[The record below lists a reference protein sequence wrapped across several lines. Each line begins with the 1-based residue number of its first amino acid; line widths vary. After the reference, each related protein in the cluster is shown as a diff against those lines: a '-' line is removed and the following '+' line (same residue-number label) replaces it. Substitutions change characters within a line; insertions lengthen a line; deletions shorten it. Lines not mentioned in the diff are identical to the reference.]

1 MRGCLGLID
10 IGRGLFNYQTSWIWS
25 TLVTKLPDTNEIL
38 ALNLVQ
44 GFGNPY
50 LPASSKFSED
60 FLSLNGRHYK
70 LDQTL
75 LQDFTGDTT
84 DQQHTF
90 STVPVQHRVYP

>member
-50 LPASSKFSED
+50 LPASLKFSED